1 MVKAS
6 SLFLYISFISR
17 FVTNG
22 KCFVISANEKQI
34 SKNRIITLVGPNLAD
49 LIFVF
54 HARFNLLKLDRH
66 EMAFFFPFVM
76 AYSSGKWF

>member
-1 MVKAS
+1 MIKSS

-22 KCFVISANEKQI
+22 ECFVISANDIQI
-34 SKNRIITLVGPNLAD
+34 SKNRIITLVGPYLAD

-54 HARFNLLKLDRH
+54 HSRFNSLKLDRH
-66 EMAFFFPFVM
+66 EMAVFFHL
-76 AYSSGKWF
+76 